1 MRLLKCAFV
10 LMLTMLYLPLAL
22 AESPVGMWTTIDD
35 KTGEKRAVIELIE
48 TGGILNG
55 TISKVYSQTGDMGI
69 CTKCPD
75 NFKDKPIKGLQF
87 LWGLKDRGDNVW
99 DDGQILDARTGKIYR
114 VKVTVKGDKL
124 YVRGYIGVSLLGR
137 TQVWIR

>member
-10 LMLTMLYLPLAL
+10 LMLTMSYLPQAL
-22 AESPVGMWTTIDD
+22 AGSPAGMWTTIDD
-35 KTGEKRAVIELIE
+35 KTGQKRAVIELVE
-48 TGGILNG
+48 TDGILNG
-55 TISKVYSQTGDMGI
+55 TISRVHSQTGDLGI
-69 CTKCPD
+69 CAKCPG

-87 LWGLKDRGDNVW
+87 LWGLKNHGDNVW
-99 DDGQILDARTGKIYR
+99 DDGQILDARSGKIYR

-124 YVRGYIGVSLLGR
+124 YVRGYMGVSLIGR